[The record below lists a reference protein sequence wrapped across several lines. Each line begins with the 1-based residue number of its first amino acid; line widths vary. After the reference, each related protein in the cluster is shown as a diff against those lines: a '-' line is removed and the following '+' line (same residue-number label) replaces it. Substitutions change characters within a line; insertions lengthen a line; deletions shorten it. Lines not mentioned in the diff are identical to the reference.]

1 MKQKEKKK
9 QKIPINSTFCPRH
22 PRKFGSPTHL
32 NVLEHLRWQIIDGI
46 PTQVQI
52 LELGQVQ
59 KQSRVQLI
67 DGVVRQVQRFET
79 LELKLK
85 KKKNVEKYRNTKE
98 HFSWF
103 AIFNLSKNV
112 LNKNE
117 NWRGAA

>member
-85 KKKNVEKYRNTKE
+85 KKVENSNTKE

-103 AIFNLSKNV
+103 EIFNLSKNV

>member
-85 KKKNVEKYRNTKE
+85 KK
-98 HFSWF
+98 
-103 AIFNLSKNV
+103 
-112 LNKNE
+112 
-117 NWRGAA
+117 